1 MTDCIQQTLAFQAV
15 GSHRVEMDFEGGEV
29 TSDAGALLLGEADSA
44 RRILGRFARRCFID
58 SRNRR
63 LVIHSLESLL
73 RQRVFGLALG
83 YEDVN
88 DHETLRGDA
97 ALRTL
102 CGVDDPKE
110 RLAGKS
116 TLNRVEVSA
125 GTERR
130 NARYHKIAF
139 DPGAFH
145 GLLRDLF
152 FEAHAAAPAEIVLD
166 LDATDF
172 VLHGSQEGRYYQGYY
187 RDYCYL
193 PLYIFCGGHLLHAE
207 LRPSNI
213 DASLGSIEAAA
224 PIVAAVRKR
233 WPACRIIVRG
243 DSGFCRDDLMDWCER
258 RGVSYIL
265 GKPQD
270 KRLRKRCARRME
282 QARRRFLRTGEA
294 ARLYTSFG
302 HRTRKSWSA
311 RRRVVA
317 KCEHLA
323 KGANPRFI
331 VTNLLGC
338 EIGNREIYEKGYC
351 LRGDM
356 ENRIMEQL
364 ELFAD
369 RSSCTGFAANQLRMA
384 LSSMAYVL
392 MNTLRG
398 ALAGTALEKAHPNT
412 IRLRLLKI
420 GARVRTSVR
429 RILFSCASGYPW
441 RETFLRCHKNLRALG
456 ASP

>member
-1 MTDCIQQTLAFQAV
+1 MTECIQQTLAFQAV
-15 GSHRVEMDFEGGEV
+15 GSRRVEMDFEGGEV

-44 RRILGRFARRCFID
+44 RRIVGRFAGRCFTD
-58 SRNRR
+58 SRNQN
-63 LVIHSLESLL
+63 LVTHSLESLL

-88 DHETLRGDA
+88 DHETLRDDA

-102 CGVDDPKE
+102 CGAEDSEE

-125 GTERR
+125 GAERR
-130 NARYHKIAF
+130 DERYHKIAF
-139 DPGAFH
+139 DPSKFH

-152 FEAHAAAPAEIVLD
+152 FEAHAAEPAEIVLD

-172 VLHGSQEGRYYQGYY
+172 VLHGGQEGRFYQGYY

-213 DASLGSIEAAA
+213 DAALGSVEAIA
-224 PIVAAVRKR
+224 PIVSAIKKR
-233 WPACRIIVRG
+233 WSACRIIVRG
-243 DSGFCRDDLMDWCER
+243 DSGFCRDDLMDWCET

-265 GKPQD
+265 GLAQNS
-270 KRLRKRCARRME
+270 RLRERCSHQRE
-282 QARRRFLRTGEA
+282 KARRRFLRTGEA
-294 ARLYTSFG
+294 VRYYTSFG
-302 HRTRKSWSA
+302 YRTKKSWSA
-311 RRRVVA
+311 KRRVVA
-317 KCEHLA
+317 KCEHLS
-323 KGANPRFI
+323 KGANPRFV
-331 VTNLLGC
+331 VTNLLAS
-338 EIGNREIYEKGYC
+338 EINNRDLYENGYC
-351 LRGDM
+351 RRGDM

-369 RSSCTGFAANQLRMA
+369 RTSCSGFAANQLRMA

-398 ALAGTALEKAHPNT
+398 ALAGTEIENAHPNT

-441 RETFLRCHKNLRALG
+441 RDLFLSCYSNLQALG
-456 ASP
+456 TSP